1 MPAICVAIR
10 NFSANFP
17 DIALTLV
24 VPREQGATTS
34 LASYQ
39 LEVLR
44 EKNRDL
50 NRHLHELI
58 ETASDNEQ
66 LVVRVHSLT
75 VALMRERTLADTV
88 RRIVAALTEDFHTE
102 LVRLALFR
110 APSDDLPKAD
120 WLIVAP
126 KDAKRWSAF
135 DEFLKRTE
143 PLCGRLQPEKLDA
156 LFRHASQRSEIR
168 RARSYRRHR
177 HARDWRQRSEPL
189 PSRHGHRVPEADR
202 RGHRRRDR
210 PVLDSLMSVDSL
222 SGAIDRFIDYLRT
235 ERRYSPAT
243 IANYSRSLQRLFE
256 HVESLKISRWR
267 DVHADQIQNLI
278 ARTHRGGLSPGS
290 LRDML
295 SAYRSFYRYLARES
309 IAVTNP
315 AIGIRSPKSP
325 RKLPQVLDVDEVAAL
340 LDFPVDDPEAVR
352 DRALLELLYSSGL
365 RVSELTSVRW
375 RDLDLQEGL
384 IRVTGKG
391 SKTRIVPV
399 GRRALDALQSLRNQD
414 QPGLD
419 DPLVHGRL
427 GKPLTPGG
435 VRLRLKRRAKDQGVW
450 KRVYPHLLR
459 HSCASHVLESSG
471 DLRAV
476 QELLGHADIGTTQIY
491 THLDFQHLARV
502 YDAAHPRAR
511 RAQK

>member
-1 MPAICVAIR
+1 M
-10 NFSANFP
+10 SA
-17 DIALTLV
+17 
-24 VPREQGATTS
+24 
-34 LASYQ
+34 
-39 LEVLR
+39 
-44 EKNRDL
+44 
-50 NRHLHELI
+50 
-58 ETASDNEQ
+58 
-66 LVVRVHSLT
+66 
-75 VALMRERTLADTV
+75 
-88 RRIVAALTEDFHTE
+88 
-102 LVRLALFR
+102 
-110 APSDDLPKAD
+110 
-120 WLIVAP
+120 
-126 KDAKRWSAF
+126 
-135 DEFLKRTE
+135 
-143 PLCGRLQPEKLDA
+143 
-156 LFRHASQRSEIR
+156 
-168 RARSYRRHR
+168 
-177 HARDWRQRSEPL
+177 
-189 PSRHGHRVPEADR
+189 
-202 RGHRRRDR
+202 
-210 PVLDSLMSVDSL
+210 DSL

-243 IANYSRSLQRLFE
+243 IANYSRSLQRLLE
-256 HVESLKISRWR
+256 HVESLKIQRWR

-278 ARTHRGGLSPGS
+278 ARAHRGGLSPGS

-340 LDFPVDDPEAVR
+340 LDFVADDPEAVR

-399 GRRALDALQSLRNQD
+399 GRRALDALVSLRNQD

-427 GKPLTPGG
+427 GKPLTPGA

-511 RAQK
+511 RKA